1 MSYPQAN
8 SVFRSTSEQII
19 PAIITNNGDLRS
31 SFCKEDL
38 VTAAVISQV
47 DRKFIL
53 CSIGNGKTLAVIDQ
67 HAADERV
74 RVERFLSEYL
84 NSTARVRVVDPPLQM
99 VVSAWENKRLKHA
112 GGRQALATWG
122 FDVYAKDD
130 VDSDQS
136 TSEYEQISVSGVPEI
151 LVDKVCFTFFFFSF
165 SAVLTRS
172 L

>member
-1 MSYPQAN
+1 M
-8 SVFRSTSEQII
+8 
-19 PAIITNNGDLRS
+19 
-31 SFCKEDL
+31 
-38 VTAAVISQV
+38 
-47 DRKFIL
+47 
-53 CSIGNGKTLAVIDQ
+53 IDQ